1 MDTERF
7 QESWAN
13 RFRTRGQ
20 TTQTSFR
27 LPVSLTV
34 QIDAICD
41 LYPNMSRTAI
51 VADFLTEAIKD
62 FEKKLPTEPSSIR
75 GKVGPR
81 PGGLKEQFRG
91 LANAK
96 FKEQLGSDYFEPI
109 YSPAPKS
116 PESQ

>member
-13 RFRTRGQ
+13 RLRARGL

-27 LPVSLTV
+27 LPVSLAV
-34 QIDAICD
+34 QVDAICD
-41 LYPNMSRTAI
+41 LYPNVSRTAI

-62 FEKKLPTEPSSIR
+62 FEKKLPTESSSIR
-75 GKVGPR
+75 GAVQPR
-81 PGGLKEQFRG
+81 AGGLKEQFRL

-96 FKEQLGSDYFEPI
+96 YKEQLGSQYFEPL
-109 YSPAPKS
+109 YPPTPDLRDSH
-116 PESQ
+116 